1 MPVRMML
8 QSLDSRELSEWQAY
22 FFIVNEEMEK
32 EMKKQRETGSIKV
45 QEAELQSGI
54 AGASAYNKARKKR

>member
-32 EMKKQRETGSIKV
+32 EMTKQKDTGGIKV
-45 QEAELQSGI
+45 MEAGLQSGI
-54 AGASAYNKARKKR
+54 AGASAYNKARKRR